1 MFLSASCPRYCA
13 LPSPR
18 KRAIFEFVTG
28 VTGVTGAQICRRLII
43 YTKQISA
50 GTCMFP
56 TGYACI
62 RHAYTPDIY
71 IYIYIYML
79 IAGFL
84 LQLHFLCAGWA
95 QPDVSTVRAGV
106 GTCSALMPRGQWV
119 RYSTCVTRPH
129 GPEVYARSRVPNRD
143 HQHTTPTGKTLNI
156 HIFKSTHIYI
166 YIYMLMSCRSYK

>member
-1 MFLSASCPRYCA
+1 MPAGCPRYCA

-71 IYIYIYML
+71 IYIYIYAYRRISFA
-79 IAGFL
+79 IAFFVCGL
-84 LQLHFLCAGWA
+84 GAARCEYSKGRRGHVLCAHA
-95 QPDVSTVRAGV
+95 K
-106 GTCSALMPRGQWV
+106 
-119 RYSTCVTRPH
+119 
-129 GPEVYARSRVPNRD
+129 RSM
-143 HQHTTPTGKTLNI
+143 G
-156 HIFKSTHIYI
+156 
-166 YIYMLMSCRSYK
+166 

>member
-1 MFLSASCPRYCA
+1 VPAGCPRYCA

-71 IYIYIYML
+71 IYIYIYICL
-79 IAGFL
+79 S
-84 LQLHFLCAGWA
+84 
-95 QPDVSTVRAGV
+95 PDFFCNCIFCVRV
-106 GTCSALMPRGQWV
+106 G
-119 RYSTCVTRPH
+119 
-129 GPEVYARSRVPNRD
+129 RSP
-143 HQHTTPTGKTLNI
+143 
-156 HIFKSTHIYI
+156 
-166 YIYMLMSCRSYK
+166 M